1 MERQQVVDSTDSD
14 LSVCFNTR
22 GVFGEENDDGYG
34 STRQGDDAAPKNVC
48 KVDIEH
54 RCRGYYLS
62 HAGQVGMHIWHWVL
76 SAIIYDFL
84 QDLKALRPAL

>member
-1 MERQQVVDSTDSD
+1 MQGWCKMQVDG
-14 LSVCFNTR
+14 SV
-22 GVFGEENDDGYG
+22 
-34 STRQGDDAAPKNVC
+34 QKNVC
-48 KVDIEH
+48 GVDIKH

-62 HAGQVGMHIWHWVL
+62 YASQVGMHIWRRVL